1 MARELAQRTTG
12 PVEITLYW
20 DAGGD
25 EVMVELIDRGGGA
38 SFQIFVPPHR
48 ALDAFHHP
56 YAYASR
62 LEPADEPQPAFAIR
76 VD

>member
-1 MARELAQRTTG
+1 MPRELAQRTTG

-20 DAGGD
+20 DASGD
-25 EVMVELIDRGGGA
+25 EVMVELIDRGGGP
-38 SFQIFVPPHR
+38 SFQLFVPPNR

-56 YAYASR
+56 YAYASAV
-62 LEPADEPQPAFAIR
+62 EPSAESEPQFAIR